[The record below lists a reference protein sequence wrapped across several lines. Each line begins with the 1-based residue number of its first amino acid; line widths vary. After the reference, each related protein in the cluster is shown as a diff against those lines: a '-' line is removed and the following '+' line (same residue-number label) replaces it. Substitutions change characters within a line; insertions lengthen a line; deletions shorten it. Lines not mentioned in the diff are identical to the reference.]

1 MVAMVDGD
9 DDVYEVGL
17 GRWGWGSSRIC
28 WGERRKNVLGMIMVS
43 WEVKVREKWAGLGSV
58 AGFEARDKQ
67 IK

>member
-1 MVAMVDGD
+1 MEMMIFMRWNWGDGD
-9 DDVYEVGL
+9 GGIQGFVL
-17 GRWGWGSSRIC
+17 GEG
-28 WGERRKNVLGMIMVS
+28 RKNVLGMIMVS